1 MAANGSELN
10 DAVDKSE
17 AKTPFRQSNFFFFLQ
32 PLRAK
37 KNRKEVGQEARP
49 VIKNSGENV
58 TLTQPPLFGT
68 VFFCATSALLLRRP
82 SKAR

>member
-1 MAANGSELN
+1 MSYSEMGAPERMRNERTKKWNTAAGVKHTSHTLTRKSVTMAANGSELN

-37 KNRKEVGQEARP
+37 KK
-49 VIKNSGENV
+49 
-58 TLTQPPLFGT
+58 
-68 VFFCATSALLLRRP
+68 
-82 SKAR
+82 